1 MKKTY
6 MTNRLSLSLLN
17 ENDADFIL
25 ELFNTEGWIKFIG
38 DRNIKTTEDSKIY
51 IQKTAGNLDIT
62 YWVVKLKDKN
72 VSIGLISF
80 IKRNYLD
87 HHDIGFALLPDFS
100 NKGFAFEATEAVL
113 HDALKDP
120 THKTMLATTMTDNR
134 NSINLIEKLGFQFN
148 KEIINEQV
156 KLLLYSITID

>member
-1 MKKTY
+1 

-51 IQKTAGNLDIT
+51 IQKTAGNPDIT

-87 HHDIGFALLPDFS
+87 HHDIGFALLPGFS